1 MSPLVRS
8 VCACS
13 CNLALSCLLMVC
25 VNVPLTPT
33 SLFLNRWIFGALLCS
48 ALPMTMGVAVYVCT
62 LSSLAIAVDR
72 YFSIVWPLVPRM
84 TSRAAALVVAAI
96 WLVAVVISLPLAVF
110 QSLITPPSEN
120 NTARTDASN
129 ASTTANAEMA
139 CMESWPR
146 IDNSEGPAQTRL
158 VCHKNQRTTEP
169 EPMSSASECHF
180 SRMAY

>member
-1 MSPLVRS
+1 MY
-8 VCACS
+8 CARS

-84 TSRAAALVVAAI
+84 TSRVAGLVVAAI

-110 QSLITPPSEN
+110 QSLHPLSEN
-120 NTARTDASN
+120 STAKQNSSN
-129 ASTTANAEMA
+129 ATSEMA

-146 IDNSEGPAQTRL
+146 IDDSYDSPAQTRL
-158 VCHKNQRTTEP
+158 VR
-169 EPMSSASECHF
+169 SSEGSDWLIPRNSRIQYAICRFPVAHF
-180 SRMAY
+180 L